1 MKEIKER
8 KSRNRKIRNNVEENN
23 KEQLEKEYKEQKD
36 KVSKMVREAITLYEK
51 RNSEE
56 IANNRNKVWENV
68 KKLRGDGDRDEELII
83 YDENGDEIKPED
95 TIKEI
100 NKFWN
105 TIYRK
110 YDVNWEVWNEEN
122 RTFYINNKT

>member
-56 IANNRNKVWENV
+56 IANNRNKVWENNSIQFKISLF
-68 KKLRGDGDRDEELII
+68 KKRHIHV
-83 YDENGDEIKPED
+83 IK
-95 TIKEI
+95 
-100 NKFWN
+100 
-105 TIYRK
+105 
-110 YDVNWEVWNEEN
+110 
-122 RTFYINNKT
+122 